1 MKKLFNLLTVL
12 FAGVFIASASP
23 SLDGRAIVA
32 ESGVLPSGLFAKTVG
47 YLPGDSINITNPS
60 NGQTIEILVIGS
72 LDPSE
77 GVAVL
82 LSPEAAQSL
91 NIKKNSNMLVKLTKR
106 SGELD
111 ENSNGSCI
119 LTQSNAA
126 TAPVDNEDDA
136 DEKSEPLEDE
146 VSETEN
152 TEEES
157 VPEVEETEIEE
168 IDKVSD
174 EDSTEECSWSL
185 QSKVRW

>member
-12 FAGVFIASASP
+12 FAGVFIASASR

-60 NGQTIEILVIGS
+60 NGQAIEILVIGS

-136 DEKSEPLEDE
+136 DEISEPLEDE

-157 VPEVEETEIEE
+157 VPEVEETEEESETEVEETDTEE
-168 IDKVSD
+168 IDKV
-174 EDSTEECSWSL
+174 
-185 QSKVRW
+185 

>member
-60 NGQTIEILVIGS
+60 NGQAIEILVIGS

-91 NIKKNSNMLVKLTKR
+91 NIKKV
-106 SGELD
+106 
-111 ENSNGSCI
+111 
-119 LTQSNAA
+119 
-126 TAPVDNEDDA
+126 
-136 DEKSEPLEDE
+136 
-146 VSETEN
+146 
-152 TEEES
+152 
-157 VPEVEETEIEE
+157 
-168 IDKVSD
+168 
-174 EDSTEECSWSL
+174 
-185 QSKVRW
+185 